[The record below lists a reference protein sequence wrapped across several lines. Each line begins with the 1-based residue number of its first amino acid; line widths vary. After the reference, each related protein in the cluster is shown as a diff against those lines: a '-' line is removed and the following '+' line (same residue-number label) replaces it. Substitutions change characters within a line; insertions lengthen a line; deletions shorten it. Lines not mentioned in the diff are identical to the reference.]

1 MCFYSFDRDCPLNVV
16 NISITGMNT
25 LVSVSGQSSEQPIAS
40 VSWQGTHQ
48 GHKVLSSLAV
58 SFKKKNR
65 LYSLEKFQVHS
76 KLRGRCRHFPSI
88 SCRYTCV
95 CSPSINNSDPCA
107 PQQSVSLFATDK
119 PTLMTTSLSPKVR
132 SLHQVYFNSWIGKI
146 PWRRD
151 RLPTPVFLGFPGGSE
166 GKESTCNEGDLG
178 SIPGLGRSSGG
189 GCGNQLQYSCLKNP
203 QGQRSLAG
211 YSPWGHDESDM
222 TKHSTDT
229 MSVIVVS

>member
-1 MCFYSFDRDCPLNVV
+1 MCFYSFDRDCPLNMV

-107 PQQSVSLFATDK
+107 PQHSASLVATDK
-119 PTLMTTSLSPKVR
+119 PTLKNTSVSPKVR
-132 SLHQVYFNSWIGKI
+132 SLHQGLCLVLCSLWLWTNYNDIY
-146 PWRRD
+146 
-151 RLPTPVFLGFPGGSE
+151 PT
-166 GKESTCNEGDLG
+166 
-178 SIPGLGRSSGG
+178 
-189 GCGNQLQYSCLKNP
+189 LQYHTEYYHCPKNP
-203 QGQRSLAG
+203 QYSTYEFLPPLKFCLSLIFLLSPIVFLFQKVI
-211 YSPWGHDESDM
+211 YSHYD
-222 TKHSTDT
+222 
-229 MSVIVVS
+229 

>member
-48 GHKVLSSLAV
+48 GYKVLSSLAV

-76 KLRGRCRHFPSI
+76 KLRGRCRHFPSR
-88 SCRYTCV
+88 SCPYTCV

-107 PQQSVSLFATDK
+107 PQHSASLVATDK
-119 PTLMTTSLSPKVR
+119 PTLKNTSVSPKVR
-132 SLHQVYFNSWIGKI
+132 SLHQGLCLVLCSLWLWTNYNDIY
-146 PWRRD
+146 
-151 RLPTPVFLGFPGGSE
+151 PT
-166 GKESTCNEGDLG
+166 
-178 SIPGLGRSSGG
+178 
-189 GCGNQLQYSCLKNP
+189 LQYHTEYYHCPKNP
-203 QGQRSLAG
+203 QYSTYEFLPPLKFCLSLIFLLSPIVCLFQKVI
-211 YSPWGHDESDM
+211 YSHYD
-222 TKHSTDT
+222 
-229 MSVIVVS
+229 

>member
-1 MCFYSFDRDCPLNVV
+1 MCLHSFDRDCPLNVV

-40 VSWQGTHQ
+40 LSWQGTHQ

-132 SLHQVYFNSWIGKI
+132 SLHQGLCLVLCSLWLWTNYNDIY
-146 PWRRD
+146 
-151 RLPTPVFLGFPGGSE
+151 PT
-166 GKESTCNEGDLG
+166 
-178 SIPGLGRSSGG
+178 
-189 GCGNQLQYSCLKNP
+189 LQYHTEYYHCPKNP
-203 QGQRSLAG
+203 QYSTYEFLPPLKFCLSLIFLLSPIVFLFQKVI
-211 YSPWGHDESDM
+211 YSHYD
-222 TKHSTDT
+222 
-229 MSVIVVS
+229 